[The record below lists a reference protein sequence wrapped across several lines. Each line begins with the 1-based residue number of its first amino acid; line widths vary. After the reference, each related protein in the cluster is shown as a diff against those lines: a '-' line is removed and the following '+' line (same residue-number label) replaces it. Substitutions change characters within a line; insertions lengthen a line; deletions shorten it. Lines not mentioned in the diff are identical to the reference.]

1 MRIIISGAGAVG
13 AHIGK
18 MLSQGRHDITLL
30 DPNEDKLRQIGANL
44 DLMTLTGSGISI
56 SDLLNGGIKRA
67 DLFIAVAKYEETNIT
82 SAILAKQL
90 GAKKTIARIDN
101 GEYLYPDNLEYFNN
115 LGIDYLIYPEKIA
128 AREIISLINQTGSTE
143 IVDFSNGLLTL
154 FVIKLEES
162 APIINKTLT
171 EVAQEIERH
180 EYRAVAITRN
190 YKTIIP
196 GGKDKFLPGDTV
208 YVITNKTSDDGIS
221 ELMEY
226 SGKKLYDI
234 RNIMILGGSRI
245 GRATAKELGRQH
257 NVKLI
262 EINREKSYQI
272 SNQLNNA
279 LVINGDGRDRDLLME
294 EGLQN
299 MDAFIAVS
307 GNSETNILS
316 CILAKRMGVKKTFA
330 EVENMDYITLAEN
343 MGIDTIINKKMIT
356 ASRIFRFTMSEQ
368 LTNIKCL
375 TGTDAEVMEFEVKPN
390 SKITHGS
397 LKQINFPKDSIIGG
411 VIRGET
417 GFIAN
422 GYTMIKPNDRV
433 VVFALPSAIE
443 KISKFFN

>member
-18 MLSQGRHDITLL
+18 MLSQGKHDITLL
-30 DPNEDKLRQIGANL
+30 DPDEDKLRQIGANL
-44 DLMTLTGSGISI
+44 DLMTLTGSGTSI
-56 SDLLNGGIKRA
+56 RDLLNGGVKRA
-67 DLFIAVAKYEETNIT
+67 DLFIAVAKLEETNIT
-82 SAILAKQL
+82 SAILGKQL

-101 GEYLYPDNLEYFNN
+101 NEYLYPDNLDYFNN

-143 IVDFSNGLLTL
+143 IVDFSNGKLTL

-162 APIINKTLT
+162 APIINKTLSET
-171 EVAQEIERH
+171 AQEIERH

-196 GGKDKFLPGDTV
+196 TGKDKFLPGDTV
-208 YVITNKTSDDGIS
+208 YVITNKTSDEGIN

-262 EINREKSYQI
+262 EINREKSYQL

-294 EGLQN
+294 EGLSN

-343 MGIDTIINKKMIT
+343 MGIDTIINKKLIT
-356 ASRIFRFTMSEQ
+356 ASRIFRFTMTEE

-390 SKITHGS
+390 SKITQGS
-397 LKQINFPKDSIIGG
+397 LKQINLPKDSIIGG

-417 GFIAN
+417 SFIAN
-422 GYTMIKPNDRV
+422 GYTMIKPNDKV

>member
-18 MLSQGRHDITLL
+18 MLSQGKHDITLL
-30 DPNEDKLRQIGANL
+30 DPDEDKLRQIGANL
-44 DLMTLTGSGISI
+44 DLMTLTGSGTSI
-56 SDLLNGGIKRA
+56 RDLLNGGIKRA
-67 DLFIAVAKYEETNIT
+67 DLFIAVAKFEETNIT

-143 IVDFSNGLLTL
+143 IVDFSNGKLTL

-162 APIINKTLT
+162 APIINKTLN
-171 EVAQEIERH
+171 EAAQEIERH

-208 YVITNKTSDDGIS
+208 YVVTNKTSEDGIS

-226 SGKKLYDI
+226 SGKKMYDI

-343 MGIDTIINKKMIT
+343 MGIDTIINKKLIT
-356 ASRIFRFTMSEQ
+356 ASRIFRFTMTEQ

-390 SKITHGS
+390 SRITQGS
-397 LKQINFPKDSIIGG
+397 LKQINLPKDSIIGG
-411 VIRGET
+411 VVRGET
-417 GFIAN
+417 SFIAN
-422 GYTMIKPNDRV
+422 GYTMIKPNDKV